1 MAGGDSHVI
10 LNSGVGTIGMAN
22 AINVVDANS
31 VSSGNMT
38 EPREVKDKTGKTQTL
53 FFTDEGAKL
62 FDKYSDPNNSVDGNG
77 PKITVEKDPS
87 GISSLWKGIVKKEEG
102 VGTPG

>member
-22 AINVVDANS
+22 ALNAVDANS
-31 VSSGNMT
+31 VKSGNMT
-38 EPREVKDKTGKTQTL
+38 EPREVTDKTGKTQTL
-53 FFTDEGAKL
+53 YFTDEGAKL
-62 FDKYSDPNNSVDGNG
+62 FDKYSDPNNSATGDG
-77 PKITVEKDPS
+77 PRITVEKDPS

-102 VGTPG
+102 VGKPA

>member
-31 VSSGNMT
+31 VKAGNMT
-38 EPREVKDKTGKTQTL
+38 EPRDVTDKKGNTQKL
-53 FFTDEGAKL
+53 YFTADGAAL
-62 FDKYSDPNNSVDGNG
+62 FDKYASKDNSYDGNG
-77 PKITVEKDPS
+77 PRITVEKDPS
-87 GISSLWKGIVKKEEG
+87 GISKLWSGIVKAEEG
-102 VGTPG
+102 VGKPN